1 MFIYVGLSPSIVV
14 APSNPGGIYVPP
26 SVNVPSSESTVSSD
40 NIFDSL
46 SKSSEVYLLPE
57 ASTYVYGKPVAVSY
71 STPAVV

>member
-26 SVNVPSSESTVSSD
+26 SVNVPPGSTVSSD
-40 NIFDSL
+40 DVFNL